1 MHCFHAFGTKTELP
15 SQSKAN
21 AVPAQALFLLAIIVG
36 IAAGCLLG
44 TQPSVNGTLSRYVGH
59 PLQATLIS
67 FGSGCLIVMI
77 LATLLGVFPPRFSVP
92 PGKLP
97 WWVWSGGAIG
107 TVLVTASLIFV
118 PKIGSL
124 PWFAAVMTGQILV
137 SLVLDHWGLL
147 GNPRS
152 PISSLRLLGAGCLV
166 MGVLTIVWAKS
177 LESKSTHQAYRN
189 MSERHEQPHSTGKP

>member
-1 MHCFHAFGTKTELP
+1 M
-15 SQSKAN
+15 
-21 AVPAQALFLLAIIVG
+21 PAQALFLLAIIVG

-44 TQPSVNGTLSRYVGH
+44 TQPSVNGTLSRHVGH

-92 PGKLP
+92 PGKLR

-124 PWFAAVMTGQILV
+124 PWFAAVTSSPNPLADRE
-137 SLVLDHWGLL
+137 SLHWR
-147 GNPRS
+147 RS
-152 PISSLRLLGAGCLV
+152 QQDLHERSVRLLHGSQQLPA
-166 MGVLTIVWAKS
+166 A
-177 LESKSTHQAYRN
+177 
-189 MSERHEQPHSTGKP
+189 